1 MLRNEIQEKTGLSR
15 KAIEYYEEKGLI
27 HPKKLEN
34 GYRNYNKDD
43 LELLIKISTF
53 RTLGMSIAE
62 IEKCLS
68 DYKSLSTV
76 IRQKENELYIDEKR
90 KNVLSL
96 ILNGEKEEV
105 VKKDIAEIEA
115 QETLYE
121 KLLRVWPGYLGQLIF
136 ASYRPFLSEILDSKN
151 KMAFEEYIRFL
162 DNLPEFNLSK
172 DEKDYIEKVSFSF
185 DMKVL
190 NNLVE
195 SKNRAIE
202 NADKWLEENK
212 EILARYESYQ
222 NSDAYKNSEMK
233 KIKDKLKA
241 FMEENKYYENAI
253 PLIRAFSKSY
263 NEYYEKLLRANE
275 KYLKHKF

>member
-121 KLLRVWPGYLGQLIF
+121 KLVRVWPGYLGQLIF

-172 DEKDYIEKVSFSF
+172 DEKDYIEKVSLSF
-185 DMKVL
+185 DMKAL

-275 KYLKHKF
+275 EYLKRKL